1 MIVFSVKTRYNI
13 EGYNNA
19 HTSRFSVKEFQYP
32 ATLRD
37 EIVDGELFDAFI
49 LDIAM
54 ETLDGFS
61 LAKVIR
67 RYMPDA
73 FIILLSYHTG

>member
-19 HTSRFSVKEFQYP
+19 HTNRFSVKEFQYP